1 MAHPEALL
9 SPAELVQTQLWRY
22 ATKKFDPT
30 RRIAPDAWAALEQS
44 LMLSP
49 SSFGLQPWKFV
60 VVTDPEVRARLR
72 TASWNQAQ
80 VEECSHLVVFL
91 AKDTIREA
99 DVDHFLARTAE
110 VRGQSLES
118 LEPYKSM
125 MMGGLVNGPRAAQ
138 LDQWTARQ
146 AYIALGNFMTSAA
159 LLGVDTCPMEGFDP
173 AQYDRI
179 LGLEGSGFHA
189 VVVCPAGYRAQDDA
203 YAARPKVR
211 FLPEELVAHI

>member
-1 MAHPEALL
+1 
-9 SPAELVQTQLWRY
+9 
-22 ATKKFDPT
+22 
-30 RRIAPDAWAALEQS
+30 
-44 LMLSP
+44 MLP
-49 SSFGLQPWKFV
+49 PGGVP
-60 VVTDPEVRARLR
+60 
-72 TASWNQAQ
+72 
-80 VEECSHLVVFL
+80 